1 MSELGPA
8 EDREQPPPYIIFVVV
23 SLFFLMGL
31 LGFLICH
38 LLKKKGYRCR
48 TIGDLDD
55 EVEEKLGANAD
66 YNDEHQDTVEQILK
80 CIIENEA
87 NMEAFNEMLESRNIC
102 VRHDPR
108 LRKESIAGIPS
119 HHHTV
124 HSGTDINSCH
134 LCALAR
140 SKKGRRQSRTP
151 HFKQRPGEQTVFSVG
166 RFRVTHHDKKLQGG
180 PNPSVS
186 SGDQLDQSEDSED
199 RKESGYNL
207 RSMFKDIQ
215 PPLDTSNRIV
225 PNTGKRRKSITLFG
239 LRRGSD
245 PAGSKVAEGA
255 GKETGGIMFTGKNQ
269 PAVLEEL
276 EYSTK
281 PKAPLSPDHK
291 ANTSEIVDPFPAC
304 KNQFQG
310 FVPATE
316 GGSIQ
321 SSSPVPCMR
330 PGSKSPLQSTAA
342 SVPSC
347 LPIQSPLSSAKDLMT
362 EKHRDVVD
370 LVLPTN
376 DAGDLGPLQ
385 TSTPFAPVQGTISG
399 YTAAHC
405 TNQSNCY
412 PNRVFLVNQTPPDL
426 SSSTDIESSNS
437 LALVR
442 LGSSNTPTTETNSDI
457 SSAKAPPETATNL
470 SAALVQS
477 PSFSSS
483 KMQEGGVGLP
493 KVQEK
498 K

>member
-1 MSELGPA
+1 M
-8 EDREQPPPYIIFVVV
+8 
-23 SLFFLMGL
+23 
-31 LGFLICH
+31 
-38 LLKKKGYRCR
+38 
-48 TIGDLDD
+48 
-55 EVEEKLGANAD
+55 
-66 YNDEHQDTVEQILK
+66 
-80 CIIENEA
+80 
-87 NMEAFNEMLESRNIC
+87 
-102 VRHDPR
+102 
-108 LRKESIAGIPS
+108 
-119 HHHTV
+119 
-124 HSGTDINSCH
+124 
-134 LCALAR
+134 
-140 SKKGRRQSRTP
+140 
-151 HFKQRPGEQTVFSVG
+151 
-166 RFRVTHHDKKLQGG
+166 THHDKKLQGG

-199 RKESGYNL
+199 KKESGYNL

-215 PPLDTSNRIV
+215 PPLDTSNKIV
-225 PNTGKRRKSITLFG
+225 PITGKRRKSVTLFG

-255 GKETGGIMFTGKNQ
+255 GKETGGIMFAGKNQ

-291 ANTSEIVDPFPAC
+291 ANTSKIVDPFPVC

-330 PGSKSPLQSTAA
+330 PGSNSPPQTTAA
-342 SVPSC
+342 S
-347 LPIQSPLSSAKDLMT
+347 
-362 EKHRDVVD
+362 DVDDVD
-370 LVLPTN
+370 
-376 DAGDLGPLQ
+376 DLGPLQ
-385 TSTPFAPVQGTISG
+385 PSTPFAPVQGTISG

-405 TNQSNCY
+405 TNPSNCY
-412 PNRVFLVNQTPPDL
+412 PNRIFLVNQIPPDL
-426 SSSTDIESSNS
+426 SSSTDIESSDS
-437 LALVR
+437 LALIR
-442 LGSSNTPTTETNSDI
+442 LGSPNTPTTETTSDI
-457 SSAKAPPETATNL
+457 RSAKAPPETAANL

-483 KMQEGGVGLP
+483 KTQEGGVGLP